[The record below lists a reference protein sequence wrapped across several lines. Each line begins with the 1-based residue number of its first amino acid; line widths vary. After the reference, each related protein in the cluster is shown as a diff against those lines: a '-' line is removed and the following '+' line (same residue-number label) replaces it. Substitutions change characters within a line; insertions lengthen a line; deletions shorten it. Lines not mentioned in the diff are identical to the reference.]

1 MTKDIIRN
9 NFDKLYKFRDNT
21 YYRNTSGGST
31 GEPVIFYQDRNC
43 LEREIATKI
52 LFDEWTG
59 RKIGEPMVKLWGSSL
74 QDILRS
80 GQGFKGYLRQQLYGV
95 TILSSSRMAEKDMYR
110 YVQRINNTKPGL
122 ILAYTNGIDK
132 LACFIQENCL
142 SIYSPKAIMTSAG
155 VLYPEVR
162 AQIEKVFQAPVFN
175 RYGSREVGDIACN
188 CEKNQGLHVVPN
200 VHHIEI
206 LDEQDKE
213 AKPGERGEIVVTL
226 LTNYTM
232 PLIRYKIGDR
242 GILSE
247 MECSC
252 GWGFPLL
259 KKVEGRVRSVFKNK
273 QGDFIDGGVFIRLF
287 YFRDNI
293 KQFQCCKRFQ
303 KNKCDN
309 PKENY
314 WNDDICC
321 SCDDFLDNG
330 LRGILSKHLMTLGFV
345 IDDDGYVSYGGE
357 GTLDID
363 QLVTKMREE
372 VSIEVVE
379 ELLPED
385 IISKGEDMSG
395 VYTFLYCIE
404 NSFRIFVDNVLIEEF
419 GDEYTDKNTIPEKI
433 KRKIEGR
440 KKEEKSNKWLSIRGG
455 NDLFYTDL
463 DELGNII
470 ITNWAIFEKHF
481 PDQNWIIGK
490 ITEISKCRH
499 LVAHHSY
506 IKRDERDLLGVYYKQ
521 ILKQIQ
527 ISK

>member
-1 MTKDIIRN
+1 MI
-9 NFDKLYKFRDNT
+9 
-21 YYRNTSGGST
+21 
-31 GEPVIFYQDRNC
+31 
-43 LEREIATKI
+43 EI
-52 LFDEWTG
+52 
-59 RKIGEPMVKLWGSSL
+59 
-74 QDILRS
+74 
-80 GQGFKGYLRQQLYGV
+80 
-95 TILSSSRMAEKDMYR
+95 
-110 YVQRINNTKPGL
+110 
-122 ILAYTNGIDK
+122 NG
-132 LACFIQENCL
+132 NVR
-142 SIYSPKAIMTSAG
+142 KAIVGIQGIISAHING
-155 VLYPEVR
+155 Y
-162 AQIEKVFQAPVFN
+162 VFN
-175 RYGSREVGDIACN
+175 NDVVDIA
-188 CEKNQGLHVVPN
+188 NQSG
-200 VHHIEI
+200 
-206 LDEQDKE
+206 
-213 AKPGERGEIVVTL
+213 
-226 LTNYTM
+226 LTNYV
-232 PLIRYKIGDR
+232 PSQLEQWKHSDFNYDADVYRLLID
-242 GILSE
+242 
-247 MECSC
+247 SC
-252 GWGFPLL
+252 
-259 KKVEGRVRSVFKNK
+259 KNEDSK
-273 QGDFIDGGVFIRLF
+273 TIENFFQNLH
-287 YFRDNI
+287 DNI

-303 KNKCDN
+303 KNKCDT

-314 WNDDICC
+314 WDDDICC
-321 SCDDFLDNG
+321 SCDNFLDNG
-330 LRGILSKHLMTLGFV
+330 LRGILSKHLMTLGFE

-372 VSIEVVE
+372 VSIGIVE

-404 NSFRIFVDNVLIEEF
+404 NSLRIFVDNVLIEEF
-419 GDEYTDKNTIPEKI
+419 GDEYIDKNTIPERI

-440 KKEEKSNKWLSIRGG
+440 KEEEKSNKWLSIRGG

-470 ITNWAIFEKHF
+470 IKNWAIFEKYF